1 MQNVRRR
8 LVEHAQAK
16 TADGHA
22 KIGVLEV
29 SRMIASV
36 ESTRPFPDVG
46 AHEETGCRAVIYLA
60 EV

>member
-1 MQNVRRR
+1 MQNHRCG
-8 LVEHAQAK
+8 LVEHAQTK

-29 SRMIASV
+29 SRMIARV
-36 ESTRPFPDVG
+36 ESPRPFPDVG
-46 AHEETGCRAVIYLA
+46 AHEETGRRAVIHLA